1 MRSAPVTI
9 FYSVRDHIHS
19 FIIHCHSR
27 VPLSRA
33 RAHRKLEFEHGRVNP
48 ILCLR
53 DVLCRA
59 RRASDYICSFIGPLK
74 CDERIVNHIAIVVCE
89 RVLDT
94 LLNWLSH
101 ANHGEVYQR
110 AQRALAMNTIHGA
123 IVHFIWNE
131 EEICNDE
138 RRTHVCTPTS
148 SWLIVVNVL
157 IGMDTMYAQYAQPNA
172 TLHGITERMN
182 AKQPTKR
189 EKHEICRRH
198 LVIECM

>member
-9 FYSVRDHIHS
+9 FYSVREHIHS
-19 FIIHCHSR
+19 FVIHCHSR

-59 RRASDYICSFIGPLK
+59 RRASDYICSFIGPMK

-101 ANHGEVYQR
+101 ANHGKVYQR

-123 IVHFIWNE
+123 IVHFVWNE

-157 IGMDTMYAQYAQPNA
+157 IVQIGCMLNMPSRTQLY
-172 TLHGITERMN
+172 TESWKEWMRN
-182 AKQPTKR
+182 SQRR
-189 EKHEICRRH
+189 EKSTRSAV
-198 LVIECM
+198 VI